1 MSAKI
6 QTAARYV
13 NRHSR
18 RSTLAGTTEEV
29 NGDGVSAWSGLSR
42 DTDDY
47 DSRWTLSGKAAAA
60 PPPLSRC
67 DRPDDKSQAHYDGD
81 HSKNSTGHRHLA
93 RTMSRDHSSGIRG
106 QNINNAPVRRRLRM
120 ITRIGPAS
128 RAGLTI
134 VPFMPWHRPPVV
146 SPPPP
151 RPPAKFFL
159 SHNVL

>member
-60 PPPLSRC
+60 SPPS
-67 DRPDDKSQAHYDGD
+67 AGA
-81 HSKNSTGHRHLA
+81 TGPTINHKHITTA
-93 RTMSRDHSSGIRG
+93 TIQRTQPATAILLELCH
-106 QNINNAPVRRRLRM
+106 V
-120 ITRIGPAS
+120 ITRLGFVDRI
-128 RAGLTI
+128 LT
-134 VPFMPWHRPPVV
+134 MHQ
-146 SPPPP
+146 SDDDCE
-151 RPPAKFFL
+151 
-159 SHNVL
+159 